1 MSTGNRHSVGRKTS
15 KFWIPKFSLS
25 AALLAMLAGTTAVG
39 TSGCALPLLG
49 VIPSVVG
56 LLFDV
61 STSKKDDT
69 ATAAK
74 DGDVQVTTGLNDN
87 DSNSSKGKMTP
98 AMDCHL
104 LALAR
109 PDLTVV
115 ELRKGAAGAPEYRE
129 LHLEQSTD
137 DASWNP
143 VVDSET
149 GPSGWRPAVNF
160 LSMDFKP
167 ALTDVIP
174 DTGTCYLAYA
184 PIGDSNTPSQVA
196 ELKAAPGDASGDFAW
211 AGRTYQYRVA
221 RTLPCTSPSAE
232 QSAAR

>member
-1 MSTGNRHSVGRKTS
+1 MSTGNRHSVGRRTS
-15 KFWIPKFSLS
+15 KFSLS

-74 DGDVQVTTGLNDN
+74 DGDVQVTTGLTDN

-104 LALAR
+104 LAIAR

-115 ELRKGAAGAPEYRE
+115 ELRKATTGAPEYRE

-160 LSMDFKP
+160 LSMNFKP

-184 PIGDSNTPSQVA
+184 PIGDVNTPSQVA
-196 ELKAAPGDASGDFAW
+196 ELKAGPGDASGDFAW